1 MKIFIIYVL
10 DIDGP
15 LGLHDLD
22 FKNSEANEN

>member
-10 DIDGP
+10 NIDGP

-22 FKNSEANEN
+22 FKYLKANEN

>member
-10 DIDGP
+10 DTDGP

-22 FKNSEANEN
+22 FKYSKANEN